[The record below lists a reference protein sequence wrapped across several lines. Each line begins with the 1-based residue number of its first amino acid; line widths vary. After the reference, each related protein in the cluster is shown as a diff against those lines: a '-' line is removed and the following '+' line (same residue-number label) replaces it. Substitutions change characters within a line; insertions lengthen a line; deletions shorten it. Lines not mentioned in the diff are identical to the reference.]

1 MTRIRLSD
9 NVVYRS
15 FGSETVLLNLDTGH
29 YHGLRGAGGRMLEL
43 RVSKRDDEGSSSGVG
58 LIIEVMGRRSNAVL
72 VSEDGTIMDA
82 LRRNPFLAIGLAV
95 CAGLLVVEISRA
107 RRARILNGRSNANRA
122 PLSPLDQDKESH
134 DAG

>member
-1 MTRIRLSD
+1 MSSLPELEARAEEKRRRLDRTLDRLEERATLSGLAD
-9 NVVYRS
+9 DIIARS
-15 FGSETVLLNLDTGH
+15 GGAPRPSE
-29 YHGLRGAGGRMLEL
+29 
-43 RVSKRDDEGSSSGVG
+43 
-58 LIIEVMGRRSNAVL
+58 
-72 VSEDGTIMDA
+72 IMDA